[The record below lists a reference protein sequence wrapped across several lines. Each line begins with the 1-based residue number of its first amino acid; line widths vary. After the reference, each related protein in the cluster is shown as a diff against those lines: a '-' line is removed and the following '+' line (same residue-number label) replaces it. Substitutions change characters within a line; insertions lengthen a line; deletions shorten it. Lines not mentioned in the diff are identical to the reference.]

1 MSHLSFREL
10 SALGSALILAVV
22 AALYL
27 PDALMLASGS
37 EMREMLPDGNWRTMN
52 KSGHL
57 LGVAFGAV
65 VLIVVLQIIVQ
76 ATLAAI
82 RSQEANEPQDERDR
96 LVDLKASR
104 VAYILLNLGAVAL
117 LVHIFWRELSVPLI
131 AVWLVALLYATD
143 ITKYFATF
151 VYYRTLV

>member
-1 MSHLSFREL
+1 MNHLSFREL

-27 PDALMLASGS
+27 PDALRLVSGG
-37 EMREMLPDGNWRTMN
+37 EMREMLANGEWRAMDKTN
-52 KSGHL
+52 FL
-57 LGVAFGAV
+57 LRIAFGAV

-76 ATLAAI
+76 ATLAVI

-96 LVDLKASR
+96 LVGLKASR
-104 VAYILLNLGAVAL
+104 VAYILLNVGAVAL
-117 LVHIFWRELSVPLI
+117 LVHIFWGDLSVPAI